1 MSEWLKIGNLKM
13 PKISGLTPSWN
24 KVWSTN
30 TGRNAEATMVGTI
43 KAIKKKLEVAF
54 VPLSQSELNT
64 IRTAVNNIKTP
75 YAAVSYQL
83 NSGETDSFTAY
94 TGDLAGQLYIDAP
107 GKTIY
112 KDVKIS
118 IIEK

>member
-1 MSEWLKIGNLKM
+1 MSEWLKIGNLTM
-13 PKISGLTPSWN
+13 PKISGLTPSWH
-24 KVWSTN
+24 KVWNTN
-30 TGRNAEATMVGTI
+30 TGRNAAATMVGTI

-75 YAAVSYQL
+75 YATVSYQL

-94 TGDLAGQLYIDAP
+94 TGDLAGQLYLDAP